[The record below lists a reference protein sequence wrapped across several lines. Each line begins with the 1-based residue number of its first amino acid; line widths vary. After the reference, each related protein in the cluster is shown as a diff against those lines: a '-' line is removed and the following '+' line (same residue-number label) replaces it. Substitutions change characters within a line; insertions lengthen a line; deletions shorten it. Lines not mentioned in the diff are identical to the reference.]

1 MIEEL
6 CADDGIDVVDYGFGD
21 SEYKRR
27 FGSDSWEEEDV
38 LIFAPTFR
46 GVRINATRTAVVGA
60 ARLAKAVATKIGI
73 AAWLKRR
80 WRQRL
85 AARTTS

>member
-6 CADDGIDVVDYGFGD
+6 CSDEGVDVVDYGFGE

-46 GVRINATRTAVVGA
+46 GVRINASRTVVVAA
-60 ARLAKAVATKIGI
+60 ARVAKAVATKTGI
-73 AAWLKRR
+73 APWLKKR
-80 WRQRL
+80 WRRRL
-85 AARTTS
+85 ATRAAS